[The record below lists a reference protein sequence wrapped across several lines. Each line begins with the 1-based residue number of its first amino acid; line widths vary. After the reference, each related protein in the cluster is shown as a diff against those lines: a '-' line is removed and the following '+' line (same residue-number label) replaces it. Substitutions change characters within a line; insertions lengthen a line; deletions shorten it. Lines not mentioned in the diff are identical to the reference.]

1 MMNKFNFTKA
11 KKIIIK
17 LGSSIITNDGK
28 GIDEAFLS
36 NFAADIS
43 LLAKKMQVVI
53 VSSGAIAAGL
63 KKLGIS
69 RRPSELS
76 ELQAA
81 AAVGQMDLI
90 RSFEKEF
97 SKVSMICAQ
106 VLLTHDD
113 LSDRKRYLNARSTL
127 NNLLEKNVIP
137 IINENDTVSNEEI
150 KFGDNDNLAALTANL
165 LEADYLILL
174 TDQDGLYSDDPRK
187 NSNVTLLSH
196 ISVNDKI
203 LDEVA
208 KATTSSVGRGGMYT
222 KILAARRASLSG
234 THTII
239 ANGKNRKVFSNLL
252 NDSVSGTFIQ
262 SEERQLD
269 ARKKWLAGQ
278 LKSKGTLI
286 IDDGATNAIINSG
299 KSLLSVGITDVKG
312 KFDRGDLVECISS
325 SGQEVAK
332 GLINY
337 SSSEVS
343 KVLGQPSD
351 KMESLLGYVNESS
364 VIHRNNLVVLKKG
377 K

>member
-252 NDSVSGTFIQ
+252 NDSFSGTFIQ

-286 IDDGATNAIINSG
+286 IDDGATNAIVNSG
-299 KSLLSVGITDVKG
+299 KSLLSVGITYVKG
-312 KFDRGDLVECISS
+312 NFDRGDLVQCISS
-325 SGQEVAK
+325 TGQEVAK

-337 SSSEVS
+337 SSSEVG

>member
-286 IDDGATNAIINSG
+286 IDDGATNAIVNSG
-299 KSLLSVGITDVKG
+299 KSLLSVGITDIKG
-312 KFDRGDLVECISS
+312 KFDRGDLVQCISS

-337 SSSEVS
+337 SSSEVG

>member
-137 IINENDTVSNEEI
+137 IINENDTVSNEDI

-286 IDDGATNAIINSG
+286 IDDGATNAIVNSG

-312 KFDRGDLVECISS
+312 KFDRGDLVQCISS

-337 SSSEVS
+337 SSSEVG

>member
-43 LLAKKMQVVI
+43 LLAKKIQVVI

-187 NSNVTLLSH
+187 NSNVTFLSH

-222 KILAARRASLSG
+222 KILAARRATLSG

-252 NDSVSGTFIQ
+252 NDSVLGTFIQ

-286 IDDGATNAIINSG
+286 IDDGATNALVNSG
-299 KSLLSVGITDVKG
+299 KSLLSVGITDIKG
-312 KFDRGDLVECISS
+312 KFDRGDLVQCIST

-337 SSSEVS
+337 SSSEVG

>member
-286 IDDGATNAIINSG
+286 IDDGAINAIVNSG
-299 KSLLSVGITDVKG
+299 KSLLSVGITDIKG
-312 KFDRGDLVECISS
+312 KFDRGDLVQCISS

-337 SSSEVS
+337 SSSEVG

>member
-187 NSNVTLLSH
+187 NSNVTLLSR
-196 ISVNDKI
+196 ISVNDKK

-278 LKSKGTLI
+278 LKPKGTLT
-286 IDDGATNAIINSG
+286 IDDGATNAIVNSG

-312 KFDRGDLVECISS
+312 KFDRGDLVQCISS

-337 SSSEVS
+337 SSSEVG

>member
-286 IDDGATNAIINSG
+286 IDDGATNAIVNSG
-299 KSLLSVGITDVKG
+299 KSLLSVGITDIKG
-312 KFDRGDLVECISS
+312 KFDRGDLVQCIST

-337 SSSEVS
+337 SSSDVG

>member
-43 LLAKKMQVVI
+43 LLAKKMQVVV

-286 IDDGATNAIINSG
+286 IDDGATNAIVNSG

-312 KFDRGDLVECISS
+312 KFDRGDLVQCISS

-337 SSSEVS
+337 SSSEVG

>member
-63 KKLGIS
+63 KKLGIL

-187 NSNVTLLSH
+187 NSNATLLSH

-286 IDDGATNAIINSG
+286 IDDGATNAIVNSG

-312 KFDRGDLVECISS
+312 KFDRGDLVQCISS

-337 SSSEVS
+337 SSSEVG

>member
-187 NSNVTLLSH
+187 SSNVTLLSH

-286 IDDGATNAIINSG
+286 IDDGAKNAIVNSG
-299 KSLLSVGITDVKG
+299 KSLLSVGITYVKG
-312 KFDRGDLVECISS
+312 KFDRGDLVQCISS

-337 SSSEVS
+337 SSSEVG

>member
-1 MMNKFNFTKA
+1 MNKFNFTKA

-36 NFAADIS
+36 NFAVDIS
-43 LLAKKMQVVI
+43 FLAKKMQVVI

-187 NSNVTLLSH
+187 NSNATLLSQ

-208 KATTSSVGRGGMYT
+208 KSTTSSVGRGGMYT

-239 ANGKNRKVFSNLL
+239 ANGKNRKVISNLL
-252 NDSVSGTFIQ
+252 NDSVLGTFIQ

-312 KFDRGDLVECISS
+312 KFDRGDLVQCISS

-337 SSSEVS
+337 SSSEVG

-351 KMESLLGYVNESS
+351 KMEALLGYVNESN

>member
-187 NSNVTLLSH
+187 NSNVTLLSR
-196 ISVNDKI
+196 ISVNDKK

-286 IDDGATNAIINSG
+286 IDDGATNAIVNSG

-312 KFDRGDLVECISS
+312 KFDRGDLVQCISS

-337 SSSEVS
+337 SSSEVG

>member
-286 IDDGATNAIINSG
+286 IDDGAKNAIVNSG

-312 KFDRGDLVECISS
+312 KFDRGDLVQCISS

-337 SSSEVS
+337 SSSEVG

>member
-239 ANGKNRKVFSNLL
+239 ANGKNRKVILNLL

-286 IDDGATNAIINSG
+286 IDDGATNAIVNSG

-312 KFDRGDLVECISS
+312 KFDRGDLVQCIST

-337 SSSEVS
+337 SSSEVG

-351 KMESLLGYVNESS
+351 KMEALLGYVNESS

>member
-43 LLAKKMQVVI
+43 LLAKKMQVVV

-97 SKVSMICAQ
+97 SKVSIICAQ

-174 TDQDGLYSDDPRK
+174 TDQDGLYSDDPRI
-187 NSNVTLLSH
+187 NSNATLLSH

-286 IDDGATNAIINSG
+286 IDDGATNAIVNSG

-312 KFDRGDLVECISS
+312 KFDRGDLVQCISS

-337 SSSEVS
+337 SSSEVG

>member
-69 RRPSELS
+69 TRPSELS

-187 NSNVTLLSH
+187 NSNVTFLSH

-286 IDDGATNAIINSG
+286 IDDGATNAIVNSG

-312 KFDRGDLVECISS
+312 KFDRGDLVQCISS

-337 SSSEVS
+337 SSSEVG

>member
-63 KKLGIS
+63 KKLGIL

-286 IDDGATNAIINSG
+286 IDDGAKNAIVNSG

-312 KFDRGDLVECISS
+312 KFDRGDLVQCISS

-337 SSSEVS
+337 SSSEVG

>member
-1 MMNKFNFTKA
+1 MNKFNFTKA

-90 RSFEKEF
+90 RNFEKEF
-97 SKVSMICAQ
+97 SKVSIICAQ

-239 ANGKNRKVFSNLL
+239 ANGKNKKVFSNLL

-286 IDDGATNAIINSG
+286 IDDGATNAIVNSG

-312 KFDRGDLVECISS
+312 KFDRGDLVQCISS

-337 SSSEVS
+337 SSSEVG

>member
-222 KILAARRASLSG
+222 KILASRRASLSG

-286 IDDGATNAIINSG
+286 IDDGATNAIVNAG

-312 KFDRGDLVECISS
+312 KFDRGDLVQCIGS

-337 SSSEVS
+337 SSSEVG

-351 KMESLLGYVNESS
+351 KMETLLGYVNESS

>member
-28 GIDEAFLS
+28 GIDEVFLS
-36 NFAADIS
+36 NFASDIS
-43 LLAKKMQVVI
+43 LLAKNMQVVV

-69 RRPSELS
+69 RRPNELS
-76 ELQAA
+76 ELQAV

-187 NSNVTLLSH
+187 NSNATLLSH
-196 ISVNDKI
+196 ITVNDKI

-239 ANGKNRKVFSNLL
+239 ANGKNRKVISNLL

-278 LKSKGTLI
+278 LKSKGILI

-312 KFDRGDLVECISS
+312 KFDRGDLVQCISS

>member
-28 GIDEAFLS
+28 GIDEVFLS
-36 NFAADIS
+36 NFASDIS
-43 LLAKKMQVVI
+43 LLAKNMQVVV

-69 RRPSELS
+69 RRPNELS
-76 ELQAA
+76 ELQAV

-187 NSNVTLLSH
+187 NSNATLLSH
-196 ISVNDKI
+196 ITVNDKI

-208 KATTSSVGRGGMYT
+208 KSTTSSVGRGGMYT

-239 ANGKNRKVFSNLL
+239 ANGKNRKVISNLL

-278 LKSKGTLI
+278 LKSKGILI

-312 KFDRGDLVECISS
+312 KFDRGDLVECISF

>member
-1 MMNKFNFTKA
+1 MNKFNFTKA

-286 IDDGATNAIINSG
+286 IDDGATNAIVNSG

-312 KFDRGDLVECISS
+312 KFDRGDLVQCIGS

-337 SSSEVS
+337 SSSEVG

>member
-286 IDDGATNAIINSG
+286 IDDGATNAIVNSG
-299 KSLLSVGITDVKG
+299 KSLLSVGITDIKG
-312 KFDRGDLVECISS
+312 KFDRGDLVQCIST

-337 SSSEVS
+337 SSSEVG

-351 KMESLLGYVNESS
+351 KMESLLGYVNESN

>member
-63 KKLGIS
+63 KKLGIL

-286 IDDGATNAIINSG
+286 IDDGATNAIVNSG

-312 KFDRGDLVECISS
+312 KFDRGDLVQCISS

-337 SSSEVS
+337 SSSEVG

>member
-43 LLAKKMQVVI
+43 LLGKKMQVVV

-187 NSNVTLLSH
+187 NSNATLLSH

-286 IDDGATNAIINSG
+286 IDDGATNAIVNSG

-312 KFDRGDLVECISS
+312 KFDRGDLVQCISS

-337 SSSEVS
+337 SSSEVG

>member
-286 IDDGATNAIINSG
+286 IDDGATNAIVNSG

-312 KFDRGDLVECISS
+312 KFDRGDLVQCISS

-337 SSSEVS
+337 SSSEVG

>member
-43 LLAKKMQVVI
+43 LLAKKMQVVV

-63 KKLGIS
+63 KKLGIL

-97 SKVSMICAQ
+97 SKVSIICAQ

-187 NSNVTLLSH
+187 NSNATLLSH

-286 IDDGATNAIINSG
+286 IDDGATNAIVNSG
-299 KSLLSVGITDVKG
+299 KSLLSVGITNVKG
-312 KFDRGDLVECISS
+312 KFDRGDLVQCISS

-337 SSSEVS
+337 SSSEVG

>member
-1 MMNKFNFTKA
+1 MNKFNFTKA

-286 IDDGATNAIINSG
+286 IDDGATNAIVNSG
-299 KSLLSVGITDVKG
+299 KSLLSVGIIDVKG
-312 KFDRGDLVECISS
+312 KFDRGDLVQCISS

-337 SSSEVS
+337 SSSEVG

>member
-43 LLAKKMQVVI
+43 LLAKKMQVVV

-97 SKVSMICAQ
+97 SMVSMICAQ

-174 TDQDGLYSDDPRK
+174 TDQEGLYSDDPRK

-252 NDSVSGTFIQ
+252 NDSASGTFIQ

-286 IDDGATNAIINSG
+286 IDDGATNAIVNSG
-299 KSLLSVGITDVKG
+299 KSLLSVGITDLKG
-312 KFDRGDLVECISS
+312 KFDRGDLVQCISS

-337 SSSEVS
+337 SSSEVG

>member
-36 NFAADIS
+36 NFAVDIS
-43 LLAKKMQVVI
+43 FLAKKMQVVI

-187 NSNVTLLSH
+187 NSNATLLSQ

-208 KATTSSVGRGGMYT
+208 KSTTSSVGRGGMYT

-239 ANGKNRKVFSNLL
+239 ANGKNRKVISNLL
-252 NDSVSGTFIQ
+252 NDSVLGTFIQ

-312 KFDRGDLVECISS
+312 KFDRGDLVQCISS

-337 SSSEVS
+337 SSSEVG

-351 KMESLLGYVNESS
+351 KMEALLGYVNESN

>member
-1 MMNKFNFTKA
+1 MNKFNFTKA

-286 IDDGATNAIINSG
+286 IDDGATNAIVNSG

-312 KFDRGDLVECISS
+312 KFDRGDLVQCISS

-337 SSSEVS
+337 SSSEVG

>member
-127 NNLLEKNVIP
+127 NNLLEKDVIP

-187 NSNVTLLSH
+187 NSNVTLLSR
-196 ISVNDKI
+196 ISVNDKK

-286 IDDGATNAIINSG
+286 IDDGAKNAIVNSG

-312 KFDRGDLVECISS
+312 KFDRGDLVQCISS

-337 SSSEVS
+337 SSSEVG

>member
-69 RRPSELS
+69 TRPSELS

-187 NSNVTLLSH
+187 NSNVTFLSH

-286 IDDGATNAIINSG
+286 IDDGATNAIVNSG

-325 SGQEVAK
+325 SGQVVAK

>member
-28 GIDEAFLS
+28 GIDEAFLT

-69 RRPSELS
+69 TRPSELS

-252 NDSVSGTFIQ
+252 NDSVSGTFIK

>member
-28 GIDEAFLS
+28 GIDEVFLS
-36 NFAADIS
+36 NFASDIS
-43 LLAKKMQVVI
+43 LLAKNMQVVV

-69 RRPSELS
+69 RRPNELS
-76 ELQAA
+76 ELQAV

-187 NSNVTLLSH
+187 NSNATLLSH
-196 ISVNDKI
+196 ITVNDKI

-208 KATTSSVGRGGMYT
+208 KSTTSSVGRGGMYT

-239 ANGKNRKVFSNLL
+239 ANGKNRKVISNLL

-278 LKSKGTLI
+278 LKSKGILI

-312 KFDRGDLVECISS
+312 KFDRGDLVQCISS

>member
-69 RRPSELS
+69 TRPSELS

-187 NSNVTLLSH
+187 NSNVTFLSH

-325 SGQEVAK
+325 SGQVVAK

>member
-187 NSNVTLLSH
+187 NSNATLLSH

-286 IDDGATNAIINSG
+286 IDDGATNAIVNSG
-299 KSLLSVGITDVKG
+299 KSLLSVGITNVKG
-312 KFDRGDLVECISS
+312 KFDRGDLVQCISS

-337 SSSEVS
+337 SSSEVG

>member
-187 NSNVTLLSH
+187 NSNVTLLSY

-208 KATTSSVGRGGMYT
+208 KVTTSSVGRGGMYT

-239 ANGKNRKVFSNLL
+239 ANGKNRKFFSNLL

-286 IDDGATNAIINSG
+286 IDDGATNAIVNSG
-299 KSLLSVGITDVKG
+299 KSLLSVGIADVKG
-312 KFDRGDLVECISS
+312 KFDRGDLVQCISS

-337 SSSEVS
+337 SSSEVG